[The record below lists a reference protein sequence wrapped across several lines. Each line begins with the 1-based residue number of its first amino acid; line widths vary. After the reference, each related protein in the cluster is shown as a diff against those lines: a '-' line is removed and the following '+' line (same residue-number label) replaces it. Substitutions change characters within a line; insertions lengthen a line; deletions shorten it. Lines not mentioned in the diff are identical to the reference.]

1 VAVEL
6 GRRLISSGVVA
17 PDEIE
22 AALFLSVVRGVPI
35 TRALV
40 DRGALPERLLEEELA
55 RRGGVALR
63 HVVGNAE
70 LMAQL
75 PRAMC
80 RRLAAV
86 PTRVDAYTGTVD
98 VAASDPLDPHVP
110 SEFGF
115 HLEAPI
121 RVLRAPL
128 TAIEDA
134 IRRVELG
141 DLGAQAFPLRRARR
155 MTPAFPH
162 GAPDSS
168 IPPPPTD
175 EQPIPLVRRL
185 GVALVDPDDADGP
198 ATIRRVQPTGSGGW
212 EASIE
217 PVASLDAPKVSF
229 PSTPPIPVD
238 IMASYDLQARAHP
251 GDVEA
256 SPPTPRRGSGDA
268 AASLRLEGA
277 TVREWATS
285 GAKTL
290 PPPVAVLVDEHA
302 PPRKGPPSLPF
313 DSPDGVMKAL
323 REATARDEVV
333 KNSLRG
339 MRMFALRVA
348 LFVVKRD
355 GYHGWR
361 CNVEFGDADAFQSI
375 VIPLDQPSV
384 LATATATS
392 VYLGPIPNT
401 APHAGLLVV
410 MGSAS
415 RDVAVGVARA
425 GGRPAMVLVAD
436 ELGDTMTS
444 TRRMTELADVAGE
457 ALSRLLLRR

>member
-1 VAVEL
+1 MAVEL

-22 AALFLSVVRGVPI
+22 AALFLSVVRGVPV

-40 DRGALPERLLEEELA
+40 DRGALLERTLEEELA

-63 HVVGNAE
+63 HVVGNPE
-70 LMAQL
+70 LMARL

-80 RRLAAV
+80 RRLAAI
-86 PTRVDAYTGTVD
+86 PTRVDAFDGTVD
-98 VAASDPLDPHVP
+98 VAAADPLDPHVA

-128 TAIEDA
+128 TAIEEA

-141 DLGAQAFPLRRARR
+141 DAATQAMPLRRARR
-155 MTPAFPH
+155 LTPAFPH

-168 IPPPPTD
+168 IPPPPSN

-185 GVALVDPDDADGP
+185 GVPLVDPDDADGP
-198 ATIRRVQPTGSGGW
+198 ATIRRVQATGSGAW

-217 PVASLDAPKVSF
+217 PLAPLDAPKVSF
-229 PSTPPIPVD
+229 PS
-238 IMASYDLQARAHP
+238 
-251 GDVEA
+251 
-256 SPPTPRRGSGDA
+256 SPPAPSLDALMPPPQIDAAVDETGPITPRRGSGDA
-268 AASLRLEGA
+268 AALQLDGVASALRPTTG
-277 TVREWATS
+277 V
-285 GAKTL
+285 KTL
-290 PPPVAVLVDEHA
+290 PPPVAVLGEPVRR
-302 PPRKGPPSLPF
+302 PSQMPPSLPF
-313 DSPDGVMKAL
+313 ESPDGVIRAL
-323 REATARDEVV
+323 REATGRDDVV
-333 KNSLRG
+333 KNALRG
-339 MRMFALRVA
+339 MRMFARRVA

-355 GYHGWR
+355 GYHGWD
-361 CNVEFGDADAFQSI
+361 CNVAFGDADAFRSI

-401 APHAGLLVV
+401 APHAALLVV
-410 MGSAS
+410 MGTAS

-444 TRRMTELADVAGE
+444 TRRMTELSEVVGE
-457 ALSRLLLRR
+457 ALSQLLLRR